1 VTIEKVC
8 DRVGI
13 VVTSWAQHALSRCL
27 VAAASVLLLV
37 ASIASSVQAQV
48 NVTER
53 SYNQNRTG
61 VNAAETILTPAN
73 VSASTNQFHRRFV
86 MKVDGKIEG
95 SPLFLSG
102 VTIAGGVHNVV
113 YVATMHN
120 TVYAFDADTGL
131 QLSARWLGDPVA
143 GEDLGRLK
151 PITIHR
157 EWGVA
162 ATPVIDPAT
171 GTLYVVRWG
180 YENGV
185 NGPTFRLFG
194 LDVSNLGHDSFGS
207 VPIDGYNVNGTG
219 FDRLRQMQRAGLALA
234 RKPNGAE
241 ALIVAFGGGE
251 GQGSPSGWVVAFD
264 TAKLAAGNPVANV
277 WCSNPNNSAGSGG
290 GGGVWMANAAPA
302 VDSNGDIYVV
312 TGNGPYNPQFG
323 ADQLGESVV
332 RLTWNPDDPG
342 SLVVADWFTP
352 FRDID
357 RDGVHKDQDLA
368 AGGVIALPDGPGV
381 ISWAARTASTTAS
394 TVATWASAT
403 SPS

>member
-1 VTIEKVC
+1 V
-8 DRVGI
+8 R
-13 VVTSWAQHALSRCL
+13 
-27 VAAASVLLLV
+27 
-37 ASIASSVQAQV
+37 AQV

-61 VNAAETILTPAN
+61 VNEAETILTPAN

-120 TVYAFDADTGL
+120 TVYAFDADTGA
-131 QLSARWLGDPVA
+131 QLSARWLGDPVV

-194 LDVSNLGHDSFGS
+194 LDVSNLGDRFSSANRRLQRQRH
-207 VPIDGYNVNGTG
+207 
-219 FDRLRQMQRAGLALA
+219 RLRR
-234 RKPNGAE
+234 
-241 ALIVAFGGGE
+241 FGKCSVLGC
-251 GQGSPSGWVVAFD
+251 
-264 TAKLAAGNPVANV
+264 TAAQV
-277 WCSNPNNSAGSGG
+277 
-290 GGGVWMANAAPA
+290 AAPK
-302 VDSNGDIYVV
+302 
-312 TGNGPYNPQFG
+312 
-323 ADQLGESVV
+323 
-332 RLTWNPDDPG
+332 R
-342 SLVVADWFTP
+342 
-352 FRDID
+352 
-357 RDGVHKDQDLA
+357 
-368 AGGVIALPDGPGV
+368 
-381 ISWAARTASTTAS
+381 
-394 TVATWASAT
+394 
-403 SPS
+403 